1 MSFFQQFPTI
11 DYDLQ
16 ETNQFSKRFDI
27 FRHVD
32 VSTTQSDEFT
42 SYLYYQVKD
51 GERPDI
57 VSYKLYDTPDYYWTF
72 FVIND
77 FLQAGFNEWYKS
89 SFDFHRGLELEYG
102 DHGALIFLPNY
113 STEVVGGQ
121 TVAKAENAISGL
133 NVTYSD
139 LRLARVGS
147 SPQDTAKIERFDPF
161 MLQLI
166 THEAS
171 SDSFY
176 NSSGTY
182 HFAFSSTATNAGKTA
197 WLALFKTHLVN
208 LGIINIDTTIAEGDL
223 PTYTYT
229 PERAYSSLLD
239 APFRFKSTVVDQNFE
254 ADVVQTTEKAK
265 DDVIGAYD
273 ALLRGQGDIT
283 NFKSW
288 YEYELDKNEANRQ
301 IQYVRPEFIE
311 QFADEYKALINL

>member
-1 MSFFQQFPTI
+1 MSFFQQFPII

-89 SFDFHRGLELEYG
+89 SFDFHRGLELEYD
-102 DHGALIFLPNY
+102 DHGALIFLPSYLPPDLTN
-113 STEVVGGQ
+113 TADRV
-121 TVAKAENAISGL
+121 ENAISGL
-133 NVTYSD
+133 DVTYSD

-197 WLALFKTHLVN
+197 WLKIYTDHLKSVN
-208 LGIINIDTTIAEGDL
+208 VYDQAGVLEEGDL
-223 PTYTYT
+223 STYTYT

-273 ALLRGQGDIT
+273 SLIRGQGDIT

>member
-1 MSFFQQFPTI
+1 MSFFKQFPKI
-11 DYDLQ
+11 EYDLQ

-51 GERPDI
+51 GERPDV

-89 SFDFHRGLELEYG
+89 SFDFNRGLEIEYG

-113 STEVVGGQ
+113 T
-121 TVAKAENAISGL
+121 TKANAISGL
-133 NVTYSD
+133 DVTYSD

-197 WLALFKTHLVN
+197 WLEIYKTHLLN
-208 LGIINIDTTIAEGDL
+208 LGLINIDTTIAEGNL
-223 PTYTYT
+223 STYTYT

-239 APFRFKSTVVDQNFE
+239 APFRFISTVSDVDFSLP
-254 ADVVQTTEKAK
+254 VVQTTVKAK

-273 ALLRGQGDIT
+273 ALLRGQGDIS

-288 YEYELDKNEANRQ
+288 YEYELDNNEANRQ
-301 IQYVRPEFIE
+301 IQYVRKEFIE
-311 QFADEYKALINL
+311 EFADEYKRLINSNL

>member
-1 MSFFQQFPTI
+1 MAFFQQFPTI
-11 DYDLQ
+11 EYDLQ
-16 ETNQFSKRFDI
+16 ETNQFSTRFDI

-32 VSTTQSDEFT
+32 VTDATSDNFT
-42 SYLYYQVKD
+42 SYLFYEVKD
-51 GERPDI
+51 GDRPDI
-57 VSYKLYDTPDYYWTF
+57 VSQKLYGTPDYYWTLF
-72 FVIND
+72 IIND

-89 SFDFHRGLELEYG
+89 TFDFHRGLELEYG

-133 NVTYSD
+133 DVTYSD
-139 LRLARVGS
+139 LRLARAGS

-239 APFRFKSTVVDQNFE
+239 APFRFISTVRDIDMKE
-254 ADVVQTTEKAK
+254 DVVQTTEKAK
-265 DDVIGAYD
+265 GDVIGAYD

-283 NFKSW
+283 NFRSW
-288 YEYELDKNEANRQ
+288 YEYENDKNETNRK
-301 IQYVRPEFIE
+301 IRYVRPEFIE
-311 QFADEYKALINL
+311 AFADEFKRLINL

>member
-1 MSFFQQFPTI
+1 MSFFKQFPKI

-32 VSTTQSDEFT
+32 VSTAQSDEFT
-42 SYLYYQVKD
+42 TYLYYQVKD

-57 VSYKLYDTPDYYWTF
+57 VSYKLYNTPDYYWTF

-89 SFDFHRGLELEYG
+89 SFDFNRGLEIEYG

-113 STEVVGGQ
+113 T
-121 TVAKAENAISGL
+121 TKANAISGL
-133 NVTYSD
+133 DVTYSD
-139 LRLARVGS
+139 LRLARAGS

-182 HFAFSSTATNAGKTA
+182 HFAFSSTATNSGKTA
-197 WLALFKTHLVN
+197 WLKIFADHLLN
-208 LGIINIDTTIAEGDL
+208 LELINEGETLSEGDL

-239 APFRFKSTVVDQNFE
+239 APFRFISTVSDVDFK
-254 ADVVQTTEKAK
+254 ADVVQTTVKAK

-273 ALLRGQGDIT
+273 ALLKGQGEIS

-288 YEYELDKNEANRQ
+288 YEYELDNNEANRQ
-301 IQYVRPEFIE
+301 IQYVRKEFIE
-311 QFADEYKALINL
+311 EFADEYKRLINSNL

>member
-1 MSFFQQFPTI
+1 MSFFQQFPII

-89 SFDFHRGLELEYG
+89 SFDFHRGLELEYD
-102 DHGALIFLPNY
+102 DHGALIFLPSYLPPDLTN
-113 STEVVGGQ
+113 TADRV
-121 TVAKAENAISGL
+121 ENAISGL
-133 NVTYSD
+133 DVTYSD

-239 APFRFKSTVVDQNFE
+239 APFRFISTVRDIDMKP
-254 ADVVQTTEKAK
+254 DVVQTTVKAK
-265 DDVIGAYD
+265 GDVIGAYD

-288 YEYELDKNEANRQ
+288 YEYENDKNETNRK
-301 IQYVRPEFIE
+301 IRYVRPEFIE
-311 QFADEYKALINL
+311 VFADEFKRLINL

>member
-1 MSFFQQFPTI
+1 MSFFKQFPKI
-11 DYDLQ
+11 EYDLQ

-32 VSTTQSDEFT
+32 VSTAQSDEFT

-57 VSYKLYDTPDYYWTF
+57 VSYKLYNTPDYYWTF

-89 SFDFHRGLELEYG
+89 SFDFNRGLEIEYG

-113 STEVVGGQ
+113 T
-121 TVAKAENAISGL
+121 TKANAISGL
-133 NVTYSD
+133 DVTYSD

-182 HFAFSSTATNAGKTA
+182 HFAFSSTATNSGKTA
-197 WLALFKTHLVN
+197 WLKIFADHLIN
-208 LGIINIDTTIAEGDL
+208 LELINEGETLSEGDL

-239 APFRFKSTVVDQNFE
+239 APFRFISTVSDVDFK
-254 ADVVQTTEKAK
+254 ADVVQTTVKAK

-273 ALLRGQGDIT
+273 ALLKGQGEIS

-288 YEYELDKNEANRQ
+288 YEYELDNNEANRQ
-301 IQYVRPEFIE
+301 IQYVRKEFIE
-311 QFADEYKALINL
+311 EFADEYKRLINSNL

>member
-1 MSFFQQFPTI
+1 MSFFKQFPKI
-11 DYDLQ
+11 EYDLQ

-32 VSTTQSDEFT
+32 VSTAQSDEFT

-57 VSYKLYDTPDYYWTF
+57 VSYKLYNTPDYYWTF

-89 SFDFHRGLELEYG
+89 SFDFNRGLEIEYG

-113 STEVVGGQ
+113 T
-121 TVAKAENAISGL
+121 TKANAISGL
-133 NVTYSD
+133 DVTYSD

-197 WLALFKTHLVN
+197 WLEIYKTHLLN
-208 LGIINIDTTIAEGDL
+208 LGLINIDTTIAEGNL
-223 PTYTYT
+223 STYTYT

-239 APFRFKSTVVDQNFE
+239 APFRFISTVSDVDFSLP
-254 ADVVQTTEKAK
+254 VVQTTVKAK

-273 ALLRGQGDIT
+273 ALLRGQGDIS

-288 YEYELDKNEANRQ
+288 YEYELDNNEANRQ
-301 IQYVRPEFIE
+301 IQYVRKEFIE
-311 QFADEYKALINL
+311 EFADEYKRLINSNL

>member
-133 NVTYSD
+133 DVTYSD

-254 ADVVQTTEKAK
+254 LDVVQTTEKAK

>member
-1 MSFFQQFPTI
+1 MSFFKQFPKI

-32 VSTTQSDEFT
+32 VSTAQSDEFT

-57 VSYKLYDTPDYYWTF
+57 VSYKLYNTPDYYWTF

-89 SFDFHRGLELEYG
+89 SFDFNRGLEIEYG

-113 STEVVGGQ
+113 T
-121 TVAKAENAISGL
+121 TKANAISGL
-133 NVTYSD
+133 DVTYSD

-182 HFAFSSTATNAGKTA
+182 HFAFSSTATNSGKTA
-197 WLALFKTHLVN
+197 WLKIFAGHLLN
-208 LGIINIDTTIAEGDL
+208 LELIPEGKSLSEGDL

-239 APFRFKSTVVDQNFE
+239 APFRFISTVSDVDFK
-254 ADVVQTTEKAK
+254 ADVVQTTVKAK

-273 ALLRGQGDIT
+273 ALLKGQGEIS

-288 YEYELDKNEANRQ
+288 YEYELDNNEANRQ
-301 IQYVRPEFIE
+301 IQYVRKEFIE
-311 QFADEYKALINL
+311 EFADEYKRLINSNL

>member
-1 MSFFQQFPTI
+1 MSFFKQFPKI
-11 DYDLQ
+11 EYDLQ

-32 VSTTQSDEFT
+32 VSTAQSDEFT

-57 VSYKLYDTPDYYWTF
+57 VSYKLYNTPDYYWTF

-89 SFDFHRGLELEYG
+89 SFDFNRGLEIEYG

-113 STEVVGGQ
+113 T
-121 TVAKAENAISGL
+121 TKANAISGL
-133 NVTYSD
+133 DVTYSD
-139 LRLARVGS
+139 LRFARAGS

-197 WLALFKTHLVN
+197 WLKIFTDHLIN
-208 LGIINIDTTIAEGDL
+208 LELINEGETLSEGDL

-239 APFRFKSTVVDQNFE
+239 APFRFISTVPNKDFSLP
-254 ADVVQTTEKAK
+254 VVQTTVKAK

-273 ALLRGQGDIT
+273 ALLKGQGEIS

-288 YEYELDKNEANRQ
+288 YEYELDNNEANRQ
-301 IQYVRPEFIE
+301 IQYVRKEFIE
-311 QFADEYKALINL
+311 EFADEYKRLINSNL

>member
-1 MSFFQQFPTI
+1 MSFFKQFPKI
-11 DYDLQ
+11 EYDLQ

-32 VSTTQSDEFT
+32 VSTAQSDEFT

-57 VSYKLYDTPDYYWTF
+57 VSYKLYNTPDYYWTF

-89 SFDFHRGLELEYG
+89 SFDFNRGLEIEYG

-113 STEVVGGQ
+113 T
-121 TVAKAENAISGL
+121 TKANAISGL
-133 NVTYSD
+133 DVTYSD

-197 WLALFKTHLVN
+197 WLKIFTDHLIN
-208 LGIINIDTTIAEGDL
+208 LELINEGETLSEGDL

-239 APFRFKSTVVDQNFE
+239 APFRFISTVPNKDFSLP
-254 ADVVQTTEKAK
+254 VVQTTVKAK

-273 ALLRGQGDIT
+273 ALLKGQGEIS

-288 YEYELDKNEANRQ
+288 YEYELDNNEANRQ
-301 IQYVRPEFIE
+301 IQYVRKEFIE
-311 QFADEYKALINL
+311 EFADEYKRLINSNL

>member
-1 MSFFQQFPTI
+1 MSFFKQFPKI
-11 DYDLQ
+11 EYDLQ

-32 VSTTQSDEFT
+32 VSTAQSDEFT

-57 VSYKLYDTPDYYWTF
+57 VSYKLYNTPDYYWTF

-89 SFDFHRGLELEYG
+89 SFDFNRGLEIEYG

-113 STEVVGGQ
+113 T
-121 TVAKAENAISGL
+121 TKANAISGL
-133 NVTYSD
+133 DVTYSD

-182 HFAFSSTATNAGKTA
+182 HFAFSSTATNSGKTA
-197 WLALFKTHLVN
+197 WLKIFADHLLN
-208 LGIINIDTTIAEGDL
+208 LELINEGETLSEGDL

-239 APFRFKSTVVDQNFE
+239 APFRFISTVSDVDFKE
-254 ADVVQTTEKAK
+254 DVVQTTVKAK

-273 ALLRGQGDIT
+273 ALLKGQGEIS

-288 YEYELDKNEANRQ
+288 YEYELDNNEANRQ
-301 IQYVRPEFIE
+301 IQYVRKEFIE
-311 QFADEYKALINL
+311 EFADEYKRLINSNL

>member
-57 VSYKLYDTPDYYWTF
+57 VSQKLYDTPDYYWTF

-133 NVTYSD
+133 DVTYSD

-254 ADVVQTTEKAK
+254 LDVVQTTEKAK

>member
-57 VSYKLYDTPDYYWTF
+57 VSHKLCDTPDSYWTF

-89 SFDFHRGLELEYG
+89 SFDFHRGLELEYS
-102 DHGALIFLPNY
+102 DHGALIFLPSYLPPDLTN
-113 STEVVGGQ
+113 TADHV
-121 TVAKAENAISGL
+121 ENAISGL
-133 NVTYSD
+133 DVTYSD
-139 LRLARVGS
+139 LRLARAGS

-176 NSSGTY
+176 NSGGTY

-239 APFRFKSTVVDQNFE
+239 APFRFISTVRDIDMKP
-254 ADVVQTTEKAK
+254 DVVQTTVKAK
-265 DDVIGAYD
+265 GDVIGAYD

-288 YEYELDKNEANRQ
+288 YEYENDKNETNRK
-301 IQYVRPEFIE
+301 IRYVRPEFIE
-311 QFADEYKALINL
+311 VFADEFKRLINL

>member
-1 MSFFQQFPTI
+1 MSFFKQFPKI
-11 DYDLQ
+11 EYDLQ

-57 VSYKLYDTPDYYWTF
+57 VSYKLYNTPDYYWTF

-89 SFDFHRGLELEYG
+89 SFDFNRGLEIEYG

-113 STEVVGGQ
+113 T
-121 TVAKAENAISGL
+121 TKANAISGL
-133 NVTYSD
+133 DVTYSD

-197 WLALFKTHLVN
+197 WLEIYKTHLLN
-208 LGIINIDTTIAEGDL
+208 LGLINIDTTIAEGNL
-223 PTYTYT
+223 STYTYT

-239 APFRFKSTVVDQNFE
+239 APFRFISTVSDVDFSLP
-254 ADVVQTTEKAK
+254 VVQTTVKAK

-273 ALLRGQGDIT
+273 ALLRGQGDIS

-288 YEYELDKNEANRQ
+288 YEYELDNNEANRQ
-301 IQYVRPEFIE
+301 IQYVRKEFIE
-311 QFADEYKALINL
+311 EFADEYKRLINSNL

>member
-1 MSFFQQFPTI
+1 MSFFKQFPKI
-11 DYDLQ
+11 EYDLQ

-32 VSTTQSDEFT
+32 VSTAQSDEFT

-57 VSYKLYDTPDYYWTF
+57 VSYKLYNTPDYYWTF

-89 SFDFHRGLELEYG
+89 SFDFNRGLEIEYG

-113 STEVVGGQ
+113 T
-121 TVAKAENAISGL
+121 TKANAISGL
-133 NVTYSD
+133 DVTYSD

-182 HFAFSSTATNAGKTA
+182 HFAFSSTATNSGKTA
-197 WLALFKTHLVN
+197 WLKIFADHLLN
-208 LGIINIDTTIAEGDL
+208 LELINEGETLSEGDL

-239 APFRFKSTVVDQNFE
+239 APFRFISTVSDVDFK
-254 ADVVQTTEKAK
+254 ADVVQTTVKAK

-273 ALLRGQGDIT
+273 ALLKGQGEIS

-288 YEYELDKNEANRQ
+288 YEYELDNNEANRQ
-301 IQYVRPEFIE
+301 IQYVRKEFIE
-311 QFADEYKALINL
+311 EFADEYKRLINSNL

>member
-133 NVTYSD
+133 DVTYSD

-311 QFADEYKALINL
+311 RFADEYKALINL

>member
-1 MSFFQQFPTI
+1 MSFFQQFPKI
-11 DYDLQ
+11 EYDLQ

-32 VSTTQSDEFT
+32 VSTAQSDEFT

-57 VSYKLYDTPDYYWTF
+57 VSYKLYNTPDYYWTF

-89 SFDFHRGLELEYG
+89 SFDFNRGLEIEYG

-113 STEVVGGQ
+113 T
-121 TVAKAENAISGL
+121 TKANAISGL
-133 NVTYSD
+133 DVTYSD

-197 WLALFKTHLVN
+197 WLEIYKTHLLN
-208 LGIINIDTTIAEGDL
+208 LGLINIDTTIAEGNL
-223 PTYTYT
+223 STYTYT

-239 APFRFKSTVVDQNFE
+239 APFRFISTVSDVDFSLP
-254 ADVVQTTEKAK
+254 VVQTTVKAK

-273 ALLRGQGDIT
+273 ALLRGQGDIS

-288 YEYELDKNEANRQ
+288 YEYELDNNEANRQ
-301 IQYVRPEFIE
+301 IQYVRKEFIE
-311 QFADEYKALINL
+311 EFADEYKRLINSNL

>member
-1 MSFFQQFPTI
+1 MSFFKQFPKI

-32 VSTTQSDEFT
+32 VSTAQSDEFT

-57 VSYKLYDTPDYYWTF
+57 VSYKLYNTPDYYWTF

-89 SFDFHRGLELEYG
+89 SFDFNRGLEIEYG

-113 STEVVGGQ
+113 T
-121 TVAKAENAISGL
+121 TKANAISGL
-133 NVTYSD
+133 DVTYSD

-182 HFAFSSTATNAGKTA
+182 HFAFSSTATNSGKTA
-197 WLALFKTHLVN
+197 WLKIFADHLLN
-208 LGIINIDTTIAEGDL
+208 LELINEGETLSEGDL

-239 APFRFKSTVVDQNFE
+239 APFRFISTVSDVDFK
-254 ADVVQTTEKAK
+254 ADVVQTTVKAK

-273 ALLRGQGDIT
+273 ALLKGQGEIS

-288 YEYELDKNEANRQ
+288 YEYELDNNEANRQ
-301 IQYVRPEFIE
+301 IQYVRKEFIE
-311 QFADEYKALINL
+311 EFADEYKRLINSNL

>member
-1 MSFFQQFPTI
+1 MSFFKQFPKI

-32 VSTTQSDEFT
+32 VSTAQSDEFT

-57 VSYKLYDTPDYYWTF
+57 VSYKLYNTPDYYWTF

-89 SFDFHRGLELEYG
+89 SFDFNRGLEIEYD

-113 STEVVGGQ
+113 T
-121 TVAKAENAISGL
+121 TKANAISGL
-133 NVTYSD
+133 DVTYSD

-197 WLALFKTHLVN
+197 WLKIFTDHLIN
-208 LGIINIDTTIAEGDL
+208 LELINEGETLSEGDL

-239 APFRFKSTVVDQNFE
+239 APFRFISTVSDVDFSLP
-254 ADVVQTTEKAK
+254 VVQTTVKAK

-273 ALLRGQGDIT
+273 ALLRGQGDIS

-288 YEYELDKNEANRQ
+288 YEYELDNNEANRQ
-301 IQYVRPEFIE
+301 IQYVRKEFIE
-311 QFADEYKALINL
+311 EFADEYKRLINSNL

>member
-57 VSYKLYDTPDYYWTF
+57 VSQKLYDTPDYYWTF

-89 SFDFHRGLELEYG
+89 TFDFHRGLELEYG

-133 NVTYSD
+133 DVTYSD

-311 QFADEYKALINL
+311 RFADEYKALINL

>member
-133 NVTYSD
+133 DVTYSD

>member
-57 VSYKLYDTPDYYWTF
+57 VSQKLYDTPDYYWTF

>member
-1 MSFFQQFPTI
+1 MSFFQQFPKI

-32 VSTTQSDEFT
+32 VSTAQSDEFT

-57 VSYKLYDTPDYYWTF
+57 VSYKLYNTPDYYWTF

-89 SFDFHRGLELEYG
+89 SFDFNRGLEIEYG

-113 STEVVGGQ
+113 T
-121 TVAKAENAISGL
+121 TKANAISGL
-133 NVTYSD
+133 DVTYSD
-139 LRLARVGS
+139 LRLARAGS

-197 WLALFKTHLVN
+197 WLKIFTDHLIN
-208 LGIINIDTTIAEGDL
+208 LELINEGETLSEGDL

-239 APFRFKSTVVDQNFE
+239 APFRFISTVSDVDFSLP
-254 ADVVQTTEKAK
+254 VVQTTVKAK

-273 ALLRGQGDIT
+273 ALLRGQGDIS

-288 YEYELDKNEANRQ
+288 YEYELDNNEANRQ
-301 IQYVRPEFIE
+301 IQYVRKEFIE
-311 QFADEYKALINL
+311 EFADEYKRLINSNL

>member
-1 MSFFQQFPTI
+1 MSFFQQFPII

-16 ETNQFSKRFDI
+16 ETNQFSTRFDI

-32 VSTTQSDEFT
+32 VANAQSDEFT
-42 SYLYYQVKD
+42 SYLYYEVKD

-57 VSYKLYDTPDYYWTF
+57 VSYKLYNTPDYYWTF
-72 FVIND
+72 FIIND

-89 SFDFHRGLELEYG
+89 TFDFHRGLELEYG

-113 STEVVGGQ
+113 STEEVGGQ
-121 TVAKAENAISGL
+121 TVAKSENAISGL
-133 NVTYSD
+133 DVTYSD

-197 WLALFKTHLVN
+197 WLKTYTDHLKN
-208 LGIINIDTTIAEGDL
+208 LGLINETDDDLVEAEL
-223 PTYTYT
+223 SSYTYT

-239 APFRFKSTVVDQNFE
+239 APFRFKSTLANDGVS
-254 ADVVQTTEKAK
+254 AK

-273 ALLRGQGDIT
+273 ALLNGYGSIS
-283 NFKSW
+283 NYKSW
-288 YEYELDKNEANRQ
+288 YEYEYEKNEANRQ

-311 QFADEYKALINL
+311 AFADEYKALINL

>member
-57 VSYKLYDTPDYYWTF
+57 VSQKLYDTPDYYWTF

-133 NVTYSD
+133 DVTYSD